1 MYLSSSKSMVKK
13 SCFPLIDWQIFIWC
27 HCLLPYWIWPTYRLS
42 LLFASLP
49 DRISAFAVSKSH
61 LFNIW
66 RLTSRL
72 PVQKQTEKKP
82 PPVVSRKSLAI
93 IPKTDR
99 LSLEIAGNQLKVC
112 FHSHWAGRIIAAV
125 CCACKQKVRHFL
137 FWFSGSEFLFFFF
150 CVMTW
155 KVKVAEQQRNI

>member
-1 MYLSSSKSMVKK
+1 MYLSSPKSMVKK
-13 SCFPLIDWQIFIWC
+13 KLFSFNRLTDCIWY

-49 DRISAFAVSKSH
+49 DRISAFAASKSH
-61 LFNIW
+61 LFKIW
-66 RLTSRL
+66 RLSSRL

-82 PPVVSRKSLAI
+82 PPVVSRKSFAI

-99 LSLEIAGNQLKVC
+99 LSHEIAGNQLKVC

-137 FWFSGSEFLFFFF
+137 FWFSGSEFFFFF
-150 CVMTW
+150 FLSW
-155 KVKVAEQQRNI
+155 LEK